1 MKYEKRVNKDEIPFG
16 MFQTGKRTYLFRF
29 SIFSGIFPVERTD
42 QTFSFYYRTEIFG
55 NFDYME
61 SAMYLFVV
69 YGVEVKV
76 METVVV
82 LCLNSVMVVMV
93 VVQIAHSPN
102 DVIKIEQTL

>member
-1 MKYEKRVNKDEIPFG
+1 
-16 MFQTGKRTYLFRF
+16 
-29 SIFSGIFPVERTD
+29 
-42 QTFSFYYRTEIFG
+42 
-55 NFDYME
+55 
-61 SAMYLFVV
+61 MYLFVV